1 MLDILQEFL
10 GTGAGGLGLKH
21 LRLDGSTPVVERQ
34 ARLTLTLTL
43 TLALTLT
50 LTLTLT
56 PTSVSPHT
64 SRLHLA

>member
-34 ARLTLTLTL
+34 ARIR
-43 TLALTLT
+43 
-50 LTLTLT
+50 T
-56 PTSVSPHT
+56 PTSA

>member
-34 ARLTLTLTL
+34 ARIR
-43 TLALTLT
+43 
-50 LTLTLT
+50 T
-56 PTSVSPHT
+56 PTSASPLHLAYISPT
-64 SRLHLA
+64 SRLYLP